1 MDFIDGN
8 KLLDLNCG
16 KFLVILLGSSTFE
29 SFYFIILYLY
39 FIKKNKI
46 IVFGNYLRRY
56 FSNILIIS

>member
-8 KLLDLNCG
+8 KLLDLNFG
-16 KFLVILLGSSTFE
+16 KFLEILFGSSTFE
-29 SFYFIILYLY
+29 SFYFIILFLY

-46 IVFGNYLRRY
+46 IVFRNYLRRY